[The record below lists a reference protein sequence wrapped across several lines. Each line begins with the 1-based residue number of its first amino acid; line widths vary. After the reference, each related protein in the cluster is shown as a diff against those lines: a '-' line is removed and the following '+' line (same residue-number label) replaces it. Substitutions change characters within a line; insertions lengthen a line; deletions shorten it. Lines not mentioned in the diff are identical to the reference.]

1 MNFAQRLRGFHDTG
15 IELRRR
21 RYHEILELCCHEM
34 TMRASNGLYM
44 YFEPLPPASP
54 PPRQLDNDLELDINP
69 TDPVSTMNF
78 TVGLMRSN
86 PRYNHL
92 FDETLVAICV
102 LLGRIG
108 GRFIVDDFEVM
119 WCHNLFRTK
128 VVKAIVVF
136 ALAYVGSRSIAVS
149 TLFATAYFILGPRSA
164 IDANSTSTK
173 DLNNHHHYRN
183 SVARSGGKK
192 KSRVSVHKQHGRGSG
207 RKSRISRQRGRG
219 SGKKYHKH
227 SKRQPGGKKSSKKR
241 RSSKR
246 KGKRGGNGG
255 CPVDANGRVDFACP
269 ICGKTHKLS
278 SNQFHIE
285 SIRVPSGDGADRY
298 QSQIVVPVCPGCGT
312 QNLRQFCSSA

>member
-1 MNFAQRLRGFHDTG
+1 MSIVQFVILPLLKNAPSKPALPLNVDTTTST
-15 IELRRR
+15 ELTPTPGSIASTAPAVAGGARRTKRRSRSGKRHSKRSKGGKKSFSGRKGSLGKRRR
-21 RYHEILELCCHEM
+21 SKSKSGRGHGHSLVRY
-34 TMRASNGLYM
+34 S
-44 YFEPLPPASP
+44 
-54 PPRQLDNDLELDINP
+54 
-69 TDPVSTMNF
+69 
-78 TVGLMRSN
+78 
-86 PRYNHL
+86 
-92 FDETLVAICV
+92 
-102 LLGRIG
+102 
-108 GRFIVDDFEVM
+108 
-119 WCHNLFRTK
+119 
-128 VVKAIVVF
+128 
-136 ALAYVGSRSIAVS
+136 
-149 TLFATAYFILGPRSA
+149 
-164 IDANSTSTK
+164 STK

-219 SGKKYHKH
+219 SGKKYPKH